1 MSEASQPPKKRRS
14 TPEYLALIVV
24 CISLNLG
31 IGFIVSALKLPFYL
45 DSIGTILATCLGGP
59 LVGIAT
65 GVLSVLIGSI
75 YTPTLWAYALTA
87 VSIALFTWLAMRLGY
102 QRTIIA
108 TIIGGLCLGVVSA
121 IISAPITTYLFGG
134 VSLAGADAVTAF
146 FSAMGQTLLNSVIL
160 GGLATDPIDKLF
172 TSIIVFILL
181 KRIPRSWKRDNE

>member
-1 MSEASQPPKKRRS
+1 MSEAYQPPKKRRS

-45 DSIGTILATCLGGP
+45 DSIGTILATFLAGP
-59 LVGIAT
+59 IAGIVT
-65 GVLSVLIGSI
+65 GLLSVIIGSI

-87 VSIALFTWLAMRLGY
+87 VSVAVFTWAAMRLRY
-102 QRTIIA
+102 LRTIVA
-108 TIIGGLCLGVVSA
+108 TIIGGLCLGIVTA
-121 IISAPITTYLFGG
+121 IISAPVTTYLFGG

-160 GGLATDPIDKLF
+160 GGLTTDPVDKLF
-172 TSIIVFILL
+172 TSLIVFILL
-181 KRIPRSWKRDNE
+181 KRIPKSWKRDNE